1 MEVAFAILAVLVALG
16 LVFLTIRARV
26 VGEGR
31 PRLLNGCLGD
41 SLIEDHQ
48 LDAR

>member
-1 MEVAFAILAVLVALG
+1 MEVAFAILAVLLVLG
-16 LVFLTIRARV
+16 VVLLTIRARL
-26 VGEGR
+26 VGER
-31 PRLLNGCLGD
+31 RQRLLNGRLGD